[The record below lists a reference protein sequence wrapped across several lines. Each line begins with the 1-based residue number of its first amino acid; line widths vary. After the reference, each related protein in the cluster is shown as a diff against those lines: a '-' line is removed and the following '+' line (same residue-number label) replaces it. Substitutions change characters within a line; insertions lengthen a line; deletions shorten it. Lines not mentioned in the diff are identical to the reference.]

1 MEESSGMNMEEEE
14 LIVLRET
21 GGRVYAFSKSG
32 GERRIRGVGR
42 IDPNI
47 VIGDLKIGES
57 IKIGTKSFIRL
68 SPGLPELRTAMK
80 RRAQVITPKD
90 AGFMIAWMGIG
101 QNDRVLEA
109 GFGSGGLA
117 MHIAR
122 SLGPGGTLISIERR
136 EEHASVGT
144 ENMLRCAEAFP
155 GMPTWTLLER
165 DIVGSTEDISELVD
179 ELDAVILD
187 MPEPWTAIPEMSN
200 LLRLGG
206 RIACYCPSPEQMA
219 KSWDSLEKS
228 GLNVEWGGELM
239 ERRWTLTK
247 RGGVRPGNTPIG
259 HTALLIIAVKTPSE
273 EEE

>member
-1 MEESSGMNMEEEE
+1 MGDGE

-42 IDPNI
+42 IDPAI
-47 VIGDLKIGES
+47 VIGDLEIGKS
-57 IKIGTKSFIRL
+57 ITIGTKTFVRMA
-68 SPGLPELRTAMK
+68 PGLPELRTAMV

-90 AGFMIAWMGIG
+90 AGFMISWMGIG

-122 SLGPGGTLISIERR
+122 SLGPGGTLISVECR
-136 EEHASVGT
+136 EEHASVGK

-165 DIVGSTEDISELVD
+165 DVVGCAEEVALLIE

-187 MPEPWTAIPEMSN
+187 MPEPWTAIPEMATI
-200 LLRLGG
+200 LRLGG
-206 RIACYCPSPEQMA
+206 RLACYCPSPEQLA
-219 KSWDSLEKS
+219 KSWATVEDS
-228 GLNVEWGGELM
+228 GLTVEWAGELM

-247 RGGVRPGNTPIG
+247 RGGARPGNTPIG
-259 HTALLIIAVKTPSE
+259 HTALLLIAEKGPKEDE
-273 EEE
+273 EE

>member
-1 MEESSGMNMEEEE
+1 MSDGE

-21 GGRVYAFSKSG
+21 GGRVYAFSRSG

-42 IDPNI
+42 IDPDI
-47 VIGDLKIGES
+47 VIGDLQIGDS
-57 IKIGTKSFIRL
+57 ISIGTKKFVRM
-68 SPGLPELRTAMK
+68 SPGLPELRTAMV

-90 AGFMIAWMGIG
+90 AGFMISWMGIG

-122 SLGPGGTLISIERR
+122 SLGPGGTLISVERR

-144 ENMLRCAEAFP
+144 ENMLRCADAFP

-165 DIVGSTEDISELVD
+165 DVIGCSDEVTSLIG
-179 ELDAVILD
+179 ELDAIILD
-187 MPEPWTAIPEMSN
+187 MPEPWTAIPEMAGI
-200 LLRLGG
+200 LRLGG
-206 RIACYCPSPEQMA
+206 RIACYCPSPEQLA
-219 KSWDSLEKS
+219 KSWASVEES
-228 GLNVEWGGELM
+228 GLTVEWAGELM

-247 RGGVRPGNTPIG
+247 RGGARPGNTPIG
-259 HTALLIIAVKTPSE
+259 HTALLLIAVKAPTDE
-273 EEE
+273 EE

>member
-1 MEESSGMNMEEEE
+1 MEEGR
-14 LIVLRET
+14 LIVLQDD
-21 GGRVYAFSKSG
+21 GGKIFSFSRNG

-42 IDPNI
+42 IDPDT
-47 VIGDLKIGES
+47 VIGDMKIGES
-57 IKIGTKSFIRL
+57 IKIGTKTFIRL
-68 SPGLPELRTAMK
+68 NPGLPELRSSML

-90 AGFMIAWMGIG
+90 AGFMISWMGIG

-122 SLGPGGTLISIERR
+122 SLGPGGTLISVERR

-155 GMPTWTLLER
+155 GMPTWTLLEM
-165 DIVGSTEDISELVD
+165 DLVGSSDEIKSLVD

-187 MPEPWTAIPEMSN
+187 MPEPWTAIPEMATI
-200 LLRLGG
+200 LRLGG
-206 RIACYCPSPEQMA
+206 RLACYCPSPEQLS
-219 KSWDSLEKS
+219 KSWLSLEDS
-228 GLNVEWGGELM
+228 GLTIEWAGELM

-247 RGGVRPGNTPIG
+247 RGGARPGNTPLG
-259 HTALLIIAVKTPSE
+259 HTALLVIAVKSPNHE
-273 EEE
+273 EE

>member
-1 MEESSGMNMEEEE
+1 MADEE

-21 GGRVYAFSKSG
+21 GGRVYAFSRSG
-32 GERRIRGVGR
+32 GERRIRGIGR
-42 IDPNI
+42 IDPDRE
-47 VIGDLKIGES
+47 IGDLEIGDS
-57 IKIGTKSFIRL
+57 IKIGTKSFTRM
-68 SPGLPELRTAMK
+68 SPGLHELRSAMK

-136 EEHASVGT
+136 EEHASVGA
-144 ENMLRCAEAFP
+144 ENMYRCADVFP
-155 GMPTWTLLER
+155 GMPTWTLLQR
-165 DIVGSTEDISELVD
+165 DVVGSSPEISALVD

-187 MPEPWTAIPEMSN
+187 MPEPWTAIPEMSEM
-200 LLRLGG
+200 LRLGG
-206 RIACYCPSPEQMA
+206 RIACYCPSPNQMA
-219 KSWDSLEKS
+219 KSWASLEES
-228 GLNVEWGGELM
+228 GLIVEWGGELM

-259 HTALLIIAVKTPSE
+259 HTAFLVIAVKAPLE